1 MAHLT
6 GEIRRASIDNRRQAI
21 WANIAAFTALA
32 FVIALLLL
40 GPGGAPEPETGQ
52 AGVSTPQTRP
62 NG

>member
-1 MAHLT
+1 MAYLASD
-6 GEIRRASIDNRRQAI
+6 IRRSSASNRRQAI
-21 WANIAAFTALA
+21 WANIAAFGALA

-52 AGVSTPQTRP
+52 AGLSQTQSRP